1 MPENP
6 IDGFLGAIAHGAD
19 AGRVRRQLKKENR
32 HGMNF
37 LGLDRPIHSDVPSFT
52 GAVFQGFRNAQVSPE
67 LQLRRDQLE
76 LQRENF
82 NLQNGLAQR
91 SVRLERE
98 GLREAAALQDALDA
112 EPDLRKRLSLVS
124 QSSNLAAKVPKIY
137 GVIRQGVLDEL
148 SADMEAQKF
157 AASLE
162 DETTKGAID
171 AGIRKSF
178 TALAERDPGLAFR
191 LNEDFVSGDVD
202 RRNAALDQLSDASR
216 QFEGSFGEAMRNV
229 ELAKDRGDTEE
240 ISIAMAALNKI
251 TAPSGMRFEL
261 DPSTGK
267 VLAAS
272 GAGLQSEMGALPLG
286 VRGKFQEKIR
296 AGDFTRSLI
305 NEIRPLLS
313 NDTTG
318 LRGVIRNIAINK
330 FTANARQLF
339 NLEDKAD
346 TDLVQATSLFAMIN
360 SEAIKAL
367 KPDSQM
373 NMREFSVIQN
383 ALPELNAS
391 DTLSVTLQKL
401 NTLADSINLGEF
413 LNRRSLGESQAPLF
427 DRLGTED
434 TLRFL
439 RKGVTLKIFTRNEA
453 TAIASEL
460 LDVAPE

>member
-1 MPENP
+1 M
-6 IDGFLGAIAHGAD
+6 
-19 AGRVRRQLKKENR
+19 
-32 HGMNF
+32 
-37 LGLDRPIHSDVPSFT
+37 
-52 GAVFQGFRNAQVSPE
+52 
-67 LQLRRDQLE
+67 
-76 LQRENF
+76 
-82 NLQNGLAQR
+82 
-91 SVRLERE
+91 RLE
-98 GLREAAALQDALDA
+98 
-112 EPDLRKRLSLVS
+112 
-124 QSSNLAAKVPKIY
+124 I
-137 GVIRQGVLDEL
+137 
-148 SADMEAQKF
+148 
-157 AASLE
+157 
-162 DETTKGAID
+162 
-171 AGIRKSF
+171 
-178 TALAERDPGLAFR
+178 
-191 LNEDFVSGDVD
+191 
-202 RRNAALDQLSDASR
+202 
-216 QFEGSFGEAMRNV
+216 
-229 ELAKDRGDTEE
+229 
-240 ISIAMAALNKI
+240 
-251 TAPSGMRFEL
+251 

-267 VLAAS
+267 AYAAS
-272 GAGLQSEMGALPLG
+272 GAGLQAEMGALPLG